1 MYAVI
6 KNGVFESNA
15 IGNTHWSPNHFQT
28 AESLSNDEREQF
40 NLYLIVEEKPDINS
54 TQKWGEPT
62 YAIDGTNVT
71 KTWVTVDKTDDE
83 LAEDMAVLAANAR
96 VTRNGLLAATDWTA
110 MADAPTQATAMTT
123 YRQALRDITSQSGW
137 PTTVNWPTAP

>member
-28 AESLSNDEREQF
+28 AESLSDDEREQF
-40 NLYLIVEEKPDINS
+40 NLYLIVEEKPEINS
-54 TQKWGEPT
+54 TQKWGEST
-62 YAIDGTNVT
+62 YEIDGTNVT
-71 KTWVTVDKTDDE
+71 KTWVAVNKTDDE

-96 VTRNGLLAATDWTA
+96 VTRDGLLAATDFYA
-110 MADAPTQATAMTT
+110 LSDVFMSEAMTT
-123 YRQALRDITSQSGW
+123 YRSDLRSV
-137 PTTVNWPTAP
+137 PTLTGFPSDFTWPTAP

>member
-6 KNGVFESNA
+6 KNGVFERNA
-15 IGNTHWSPNHFQT
+15 SGNTHWSPNHFQT
-28 AESLSNDEREQF
+28 AESLSNDERQQF
-40 NLYLIVEEKPDINS
+40 NLYLIVEEKPAINS

-96 VTRNGLLAATDWTA
+96 VTRDGLLAATDFYA
-110 MADAPTQATAMTT
+110 LSDVSMSEAMTT
-123 YRQALRDITSQSGW
+123 YRSDLRAVPTLSGF
-137 PTTVNWPTAP
+137 PNDFEWPTAP

>member
-28 AESLSNDEREQF
+28 AESLSDDEREQF
-40 NLYLIVEEKPDINS
+40 NLYLIVEEKPEINS
-54 TQKWGEPT
+54 TQKWGEST
-62 YAIDGTNVT
+62 YEIDGTNVT
-71 KTWVTVDKTDDE
+71 KTWVAVNKTDDE

-96 VTRNGLLAATDWTA
+96 VTRDGLLAATDFYA
-110 MADAPTQATAMTT
+110 LSDVFMSEAMTT
-123 YRQALRDITSQSGW
+123 YRSDLRSVPTLSGF
-137 PTTVNWPTAP
+137 PNDFEWPTAP

>member
-28 AESLSNDEREQF
+28 AESLSDDERQQF

-54 TQKWGEPT
+54 TQKWGEST
-62 YAIDGTNVT
+62 YAIDGTSVT
-71 KTWVTVDKTDDE
+71 KTYVAVDKTDDE
-83 LAEDMAVLAANAR
+83 LAEDIAVLAANAR
-96 VTRNGLLAATDWTA
+96 VTRNQLLAATDWTA
-110 MADAPTQATAMTT
+110 NSDVTMTT
-123 YRQALRDITSQSGW
+123 EMTAYRQALRDVPTQAGW
-137 PTTVNWPTAP
+137 PTNINWPTAP